1 MTEGSKTRILSRNA
15 MVGEPATSG
24 GGGSTGYSGE
34 IFSCTLS
41 DGRVVTIRE
50 MAAKD
55 LLFMEKSLAKAGDM
69 ERGMKM
75 VERLSV
81 GDNGITFP
89 ELSALNL
96 KDFRKVTALLND
108 AGGMDDEDE
117 EDLGEE

>member
-1 MTEGSKTRILSRNA
+1 MTEGSKTRILSRQST
-15 MVGEPATSG
+15 MDISG
-24 GGGSTGYSGE
+24 GAAAPVIGNV
-34 IFSCTLS
+34 FSCTLS

-55 LLFMEKSLAKAGDM
+55 LLFMEKSLSKAGDM